1 VSYGKGGFVADV
13 RYKIIVFKN
22 FYCKSDVSKFSI
34 NSKRGYMAQEQEEK
48 KEVKLANADRIR
60 IKLKS
65 YDNTLLDQAVAKI
78 IDAAKRTG
86 ALISG
91 PILLPRNIRKYTV
104 NRSVHVDKKSREQF
118 EIRIH
123 SRLIDIINP
132 TPKTADA
139 LNSVDLPSGVNAE
152 LKL

>member
-1 VSYGKGGFVADV
+1 
-13 RYKIIVFKN
+13 
-22 FYCKSDVSKFSI
+22 
-34 NSKRGYMAQEQEEK
+34 MAEEK
-48 KEVKLANADRIR
+48 DSTKENKLSNTNRIR
-60 IKLKS
+60 IKLQS

-78 IDAAKRTG
+78 VDAAKRTG

-91 PILLPRNIRKYTV
+91 PVLLPREVRKYTV

-123 SRLIDIINP
+123 SRLIDIVNP
-132 TPKTADA
+132 TSKTADA
-139 LNSVDLPSGVNAE
+139 LNLVDLPSGVNAE

>member
-1 VSYGKGGFVADV
+1 
-13 RYKIIVFKN
+13 
-22 FYCKSDVSKFSI
+22 
-34 NSKRGYMAQEQEEK
+34 MAGEKETK
-48 KEVKLANADRIR
+48 KEGKIPAETNKIRIR
-60 IKLKS
+60 LKS
-65 YDNTLLDQAVAKI
+65 YDNTLLDQAVSKI

-91 PILLPRNIRKYTV
+91 PVLLPREIRKYTV

-118 EIRIH
+118 EIRTH
-123 SRLIDIINP
+123 TRLIDIINP
-132 TPKTADA
+132 TSKTADA